1 METLLTRALLLIAF
15 TGGAIWL
22 AWLVKLTLSA
32 VQGGLGQ

>member
-15 TGGAIWL
+15 AGGAIWL
-22 AWLVKLTLSA
+22 TWLVKLTLSV